1 VGDDRF
7 DADLEGH
14 VESLPLS
21 LIAGLSS
28 LRLGRRT
35 FPLAGSAEGTD
46 LTADAVVGPE
56 GDDPSVFEEPVTAV
70 PLPETDNAF
79 DVDDRLGSNVS
90 VRVEDSLE
98 EGEPEEGVLAC
109 CDISEEVRER
119 LGRGS
124 FGKGSVGGG
133 EFVPDATRLG
143 WFDGGAAAVDGD
155 FNKFGGDVAAS
166 ADDDRVAVIDW
177 AEAPAVVNVGAC
189 KLELEPTCD
198 AALAVVRVRESEAAR
213 ARNLD
218 GTYSIA

>member
-14 VESLPLS
+14 VESLLLS

-28 LRLGRRT
+28 LELGRRT
-35 FPLAGSAEGTD
+35 FPLADSAEGTD
-46 LTADAVVGPE
+46 LTEDAVVGPE
-56 GDDPSVFEEPVTAV
+56 GDDPSVFEEPVTGPPTV
-70 PLPETDNAF
+70 PLPETGNTF

-124 FGKGSVGGG
+124 FGRGSVGGG
-133 EFVPDATRLG
+133 EFVSDATRLG

-177 AEAPAVVNVGAC
+177 AEAPAVVGA
-189 KLELEPTCD
+189 
-198 AALAVVRVRESEAAR
+198 
-213 ARNLD
+213 
-218 GTYSIA
+218 